1 MSREDINE
9 LIAKYTAGQITT
21 EQYRKLR
28 EEINHRSEEELLS
41 MLQQEWEKSLL
52 LKDDLVTS
60 DLSEYY
66 FLYASRLLL
75 WSRSHHQEEK

>member
-28 EEINHRSEEELLS
+28 EEINIYHTIS
-41 MLQQEWEKSLL
+41 
-52 LKDDLVTS
+52 
-60 DLSEYY
+60 
-66 FLYASRLLL
+66 
-75 WSRSHHQEEK
+75 